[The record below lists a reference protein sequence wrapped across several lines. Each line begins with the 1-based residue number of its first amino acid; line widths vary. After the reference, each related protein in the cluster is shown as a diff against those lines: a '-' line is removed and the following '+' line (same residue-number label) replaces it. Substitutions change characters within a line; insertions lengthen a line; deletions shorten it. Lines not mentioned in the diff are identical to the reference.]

1 MAKAAKKTAKKK
13 NSAAKA
19 AKKDPGPEPGKPF
32 LGQRTGLLAV
42 VVVLGTLLYAIQQIY
57 QTPDVKPGA
66 PTVPPTA
73 AVSQP
78 DIGGP
83 FFLVDHEGRPVTQD
97 TFKGRFMLVYFGYTF
112 CPDVCPTA
120 LTEMGS
126 ALDILGED
134 GAPVTPVFITID
146 PERDRPEP
154 LKEYLAFFH
163 PRLVGLTGTS
173 EQVAA
178 VAKVYKV
185 FAAKAALE
193 HEHEPGREHDAEEHA
208 KHMQDPK
215 HEHDPGHHHD
225 TGDYLMDHT
234 SIIYLMGPDGAYRAH
249 FSHGADARA
258 MAAKIRE
265 FL

>member
-32 LGQRTGLLAV
+32 LGKRTGLLAV

-83 FFLVDHEGRPVTQD
+83 FSLVDHEGRPVTQD

-120 LTEMGS
+120 LTEMGD
-126 ALDILGED
+126 ALDILGEA

>member
-1 MAKAAKKTAKKK
+1 MAKPVKKK
-13 NSAAKA
+13 NSAANA

-32 LGQRTGLLAV
+32 LGRRSGLLIGI
-42 VVVLGTLLYAIQQIY
+42 VVLGTLLFAIQQVY
-57 QTPDVKPGA
+57 QKPGVQ
-66 PTVPPTA
+66 PEEPKTA
-73 AVSQP
+73 AVSKP

-83 FFLVDHEGRPVTQD
+83 FSLVDHEGRPVTQD
-97 TFKGRFMLVYFGYTF
+97 FFKGRFMLVYFGYTF

-134 GAPVTPVFITID
+134 GAPVTPVFITVD
-146 PERDRPEP
+146 AERDRPEP

-163 PRLVGLTGTS
+163 PRLVGLTGTP

-178 VAKVYKV
+178 AAKAYKV
-185 FAAKAALE
+185 FFAKS
-193 HEHEPGREHDAEEHA
+193 AEDE
-208 KHMQDPK
+208 
-215 HEHDPGHHHD
+215 
-225 TGDYLMDHT
+225 YLMEHT
-234 SIIYLMGPDGAYRAH
+234 SKIYLMGPDGAYRAH
-249 FSHGADARA
+249 FSHDDDAGA

>member
-1 MAKAAKKTAKKK
+1 MAKPVKSKD
-13 NSAAKA
+13 SA
-19 AKKDPGPEPGKPF
+19 AKKDSGPEPGKPF
-32 LGQRTGLLAV
+32 LGQRTGLLIGI
-42 VVVLGTLLYAIQQIY
+42 VVLGTLLFALQQVF
-57 QTPDVKPGA
+57 QKPDVKPEA
-66 PTVPPTA
+66 PKTA
-73 AVSQP
+73 APSRP

-83 FFLVDHEGRPVTQD
+83 FSLVDHEGRPVTQD

-120 LTEMGS
+120 LTEMGG

-134 GAPVTPVFITID
+134 GAPVTPVFITVD

-163 PRLVGLTGTS
+163 PRLVGLTGTP

-178 VAKVYKV
+178 AAKAYKV
-185 FAAKAALE
+185 FAAKSASE
-193 HEHEPGREHDAEEHA
+193 HEHEPGYKHDAEEHT
-208 KHMQDPK
+208 KHMRDPK
-215 HEHDPGHHHD
+215 HEHDPGHRHD
-225 TGDYLMDHT
+225 AGGYLMDHT
-234 SIIYLMGPDGAYRAH
+234 SKIYLMGPDGAYRAH
-249 FSHGADARA
+249 FSHDDDAQA

>member
-1 MAKAAKKTAKKK
+1 MAKPAKKK
-13 NSAAKA
+13 NNA

-32 LGQRTGLLAV
+32 LGRRTGLLAV
-42 VVVLGTLLYAIQQIY
+42 IVVVGTLLFALQQFFLE
-57 QTPDVKPGA
+57 PDVKPEGA
-66 PTVPPTA
+66 ETA
-73 AVSQP
+73 AVSKP

-83 FFLVDHEGRPVTQD
+83 FSLIDHEGRPVTQEY
-97 TFKGRFMLVYFGYTF
+97 FKGHFMLVYFGYTF

-120 LTEMGS
+120 LTEMGG
-126 ALDILGED
+126 ALDILGD
-134 GAPVTPVFITID
+134 AGASVTPVFITVD

-163 PRLVGLTGTS
+163 PRLVGLTGTP

-178 VAKVYKV
+178 AAKAYKV
-185 FAAKAALE
+185 FAAKAAPE
-193 HEHEPGREHDAEEHA
+193 HEHEPGYKHDAEEHA
-208 KHMQDPK
+208 KHMRDPK

-225 TGDYLMDHT
+225 TGGYLMDHT
-234 SIIYLMGPDGAYRAH
+234 SIIYLMGRDGAYRAH
-249 FSHGADARA
+249 FSHGDDAEA